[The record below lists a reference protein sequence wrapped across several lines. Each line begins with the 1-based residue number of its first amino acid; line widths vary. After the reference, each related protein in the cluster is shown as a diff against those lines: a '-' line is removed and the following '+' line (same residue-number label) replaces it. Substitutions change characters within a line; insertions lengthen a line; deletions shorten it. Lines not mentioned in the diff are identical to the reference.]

1 MKHVLKSATLCV
13 MLFFML
19 TAVAQPREGI
29 TANNNFMN
37 IHMLTKHLD
46 LTDDQVAA
54 IKAIM
59 DAQKD
64 EIRAVRTAGGDREAQ
79 LEAVRKIKQE
89 TETQILALLTPEQL
103 AKYNELLEKKKTRG
117 NLTASPTANGGG
129 LLGMLD
135 RQLDLNEEQEAAIKE
150 ILENQRNEIST
161 LRRSSSNL
169 NADRDAIRAEV
180 ERIRGETETAIK
192 ALLTPEQLVTYNEI
206 LDRRKLRGG
215 GKVLNPN
222 DIGGKKMQG
231 KVSPG
236 KKGKLKSAN

>member
-1 MKHVLKSATLCV
+1 MKHVLKSATLLV

-19 TAVAQPREGI
+19 TAVAQPREAGI

-46 LTDDQVAA
+46 LTDDQVSA

-64 EIRAVRTAGGDREAQ
+64 EIKALRTAGGDREAQ
-79 LEAVRKIKQE
+79 LEAIRKIKQE

-103 AKYNELLEKKKTRG
+103 AKYNELLEKKKNRG
-117 NLTASPTANGGG
+117 QLTASPTATGGG
-129 LLGMLD
+129 LIGMLD
-135 RQLDLNEEQEAAIKE
+135 RQLDLNDEQETAIKE
-150 ILENQRNEIST
+150 ILENQRNEISA
-161 LRRSSSNL
+161 LRRSGSL
-169 NADRDAIRAEV
+169 NADRDAIKAEV
-180 ERIRGETETAIK
+180 ERIRTETETAIK

-222 DIGGKKMQG
+222 DIGGQKMQG
-231 KVSPG
+231 KVSPA
-236 KKGKLKSAN
+236 KKGSKLSTH